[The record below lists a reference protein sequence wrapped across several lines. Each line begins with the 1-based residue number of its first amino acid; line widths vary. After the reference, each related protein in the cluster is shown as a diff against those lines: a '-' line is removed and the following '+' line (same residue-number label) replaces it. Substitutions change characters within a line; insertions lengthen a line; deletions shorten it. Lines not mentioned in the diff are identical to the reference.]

1 MVASINLKFKHM
13 NSRIEKSSNG
23 YSASINRSKTNY
35 HSYGINSIQ
44 TKFSKLNFQNFE
56 SRNWELGKGRI
67 AFLTFKR
74 KGLRKVSRV
83 RG

>member
-1 MVASINLKFKHM
+1 MVATINLKFKHM

-23 YSASINRSKTNY
+23 YNASINRSKTNY

-44 TKFSKLNFQNFE
+44 SRFSKLKFQNFGGE
-56 SRNWELGKGRI
+56 NWELGKGRI
-67 AFLTFKR
+67 GFITFKR

-83 RG
+83 QG

>member
-1 MVASINLKFKHM
+1 MVATINLKFKPM

-23 YSASINRSKTNY
+23 YSVSINKSMIDY
-35 HSYGINSIQ
+35 HSYVINSIH
-44 TKFSKLNFQNFE
+44 TRFSKLNFPKFE
-56 SRNWELGKGRI
+56 GENWELGKGWI
-67 AFLTFKR
+67 GFLTFKR